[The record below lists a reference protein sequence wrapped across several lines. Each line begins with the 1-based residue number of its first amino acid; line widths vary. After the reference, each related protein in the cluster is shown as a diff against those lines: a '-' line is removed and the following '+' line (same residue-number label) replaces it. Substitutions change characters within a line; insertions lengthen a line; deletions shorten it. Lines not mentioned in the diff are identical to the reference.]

1 MARWMRI
8 GTHTFDADRI
18 VIVNDVSLDPKMPR
32 NEIGIR
38 FEHGYT
44 LAFDGQ
50 LADTFR
56 AFMSRWSIDDD
67 PSEPSVSYAP
77 PPPGL

>member
-32 NEIGIR
+32 NEISIR

-44 LAFDGQ
+44 LVFEGQ
-50 LADTFR
+50 QADTFR
-56 AFMSRWSIDDD
+56 TFMSRWSIDDD
-67 PSEPSVSYAP
+67 PSGPSVSFSP